1 MAIECNHKNS
11 VSLPKKG
18 PLPRIELRVELN
30 FLATRK

>member
-1 MAIECNHKNS
+1 MEIERNRKKS

-18 PLPRIELRVELN
+18 PLPRIEFRFELN